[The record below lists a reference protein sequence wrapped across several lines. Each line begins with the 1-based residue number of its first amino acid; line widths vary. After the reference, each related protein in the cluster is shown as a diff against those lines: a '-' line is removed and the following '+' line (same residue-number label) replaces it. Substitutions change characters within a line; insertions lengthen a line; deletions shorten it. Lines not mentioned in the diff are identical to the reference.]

1 VVREVSISRP
11 SVFRPTLEVE
21 AESVMVHGVGAAG
34 LDASHPRVRLGR
46 QVAESSDVV
55 TSPESVPPPVCCT
68 GVAHGV

>member
-1 VVREVSISRP
+1 
-11 SVFRPTLEVE
+11 
-21 AESVMVHGVGAAG
+21 MVHGVGAAG